1 MSNIEEKP
9 LHEVI
14 LDIMYFKDTEKPF
27 AFTSEDIFWQM
38 KDPNISERQIIE
50 VLDWLVVQKKAEK
63 RFGKYQI
70 DRYEFIDIA
79 NKYRSKPV
87 AKDKTPTKVE
97 VVKKVSV
104 TKPTPKPRPRKT
116 IKPKEKWSQKR
127 WIFFAL
133 LFVLLCYIGYRLY
146 NAPTL
151 ISSSQTDLKTT
162 EIQVPEALYVPIDR
176 LQNQSNLS
184 KKQIENISYSF
195 VKQNKTNKI
204 IVEKL
209 NKQNSKIIML
219 EQEFNK
225 FNQSYQKQKEN
236 DKILFISFL
245 GVLVLFGIFLLFFF
259 KN

>member
-50 VLDWLVVQKKAEK
+50 VLDWLVVQK
-63 RFGKYQI
+63 
-70 DRYEFIDIA
+70 
-79 NKYRSKPV
+79 
-87 AKDKTPTKVE
+87 
-97 VVKKVSV
+97 
-104 TKPTPKPRPRKT
+104 
-116 IKPKEKWSQKR
+116 KEKWSQKR